1 MALEQPWLGHA
12 GEGVGDRRGAMG
24 VEPSGDIAR
33 HPSTLDEVAVG
44 PETLIGQI
52 ADVEI
57 TRGQANSLA
66 GRLVTPAQPEERI
79 VA

>member
-1 MALEQPWLGHA
+1 MGEVLPILFERA
-12 GEGVGDRRGAMG
+12 GTHPGQLVGRSPFMQ
-24 VEPSGDIAR
+24 
-33 HPSTLDEVAVG
+33 AVHCDG